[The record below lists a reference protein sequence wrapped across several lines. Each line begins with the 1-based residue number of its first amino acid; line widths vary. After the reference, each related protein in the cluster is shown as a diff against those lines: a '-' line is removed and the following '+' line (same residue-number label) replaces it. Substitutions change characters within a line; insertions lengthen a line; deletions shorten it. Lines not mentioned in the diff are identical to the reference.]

1 MRKVISSTFITL
13 DGLMVGPNKEMDW
26 VLDNFDAERGKDI
39 GNQLSKTGAIL
50 LRGVTYE
57 IMANYWPTAT
67 MEDPIITD
75 KMNNLPKIIFSRT
88 LEKVVDWKN
97 SMLVKENIAG
107 EISQLKQ
114 QPGKDMV
121 ILGSA
126 KVNGRDSEKNW
137 LDLGVDYASSLP
149 KKRQRKGR

>member
-26 VLDNFDAERGKDI
+26 VLDNFDAERRKDI
-39 GNQLSKTGAIL
+39 GDQLSKTGAIL
-50 LRGVTYE
+50 LGRVTYE

-107 EISQLKQ
+107 EISQLK
-114 QPGKDMV
+114 
-121 ILGSA
+121 
-126 KVNGRDSEKNW
+126 
-137 LDLGVDYASSLP
+137 
-149 KKRQRKGR
+149 

>member
-1 MRKVISSTFITL
+1 
-13 DGLMVGPNKEMDW
+13 
-26 VLDNFDAERGKDI
+26 
-39 GNQLSKTGAIL
+39 
-50 LRGVTYE
+50 
-57 IMANYWPTAT
+57 
-67 MEDPIITD
+67 
-75 KMNNLPKIIFSRT
+75 MNNLPKIIFSRT